1 MTASVNIRDMR
12 PQEIIDLATKQIEDG
27 PYTVESDARTAL
39 ELIIA
44 LAKRL
49 QEFSPEPRP

>member
-1 MTASVNIRDMR
+1 MTASVSIRDMR

-49 QEFSPEPRP
+49 QELSPEPQP